1 MKRIVMLLLMLMAMP
16 LVAFGA
22 GLEINEE
29 TLFEAKFNI
38 DSMHTKDGQTYELS
52 ASGDA
57 GPYGRVYLS
66 YVMTNLQ
73 SVDGHG
79 EFTGYAWTQSGED
92 IFTATVQGTSKKE
105 GALYKMYTLDMVN
118 NGVMNFA
125 IGTVDMAAGTKTF
138 DVSEID

>member
-1 MKRIVMLLLMLMAMP
+1 MLLLTLMAMP
-16 LVAFGA
+16 LAALGA
-22 GLEINEE
+22 GLEINEG

-57 GPYGRVYLS
+57 GPYGKVYLS

-79 EFTGYAWTQSGED
+79 EFTGYAWSQSGED
-92 IFTATVQGTSKKE
+92 IFTATLQGISKKE
-105 GALYKMYTLDMVN
+105 GA
-118 NGVMNFA
+118 
-125 IGTVDMAAGTKTF
+125 IQ
-138 DVSEID
+138 DVYPRLSEQRQ

>member
-1 MKRIVMLLLMLMAMP
+1 MKRIGMLLLTLMAMP
-16 LVAFGA
+16 SAAFGA
-22 GLEINEE
+22 GLEINGE

-73 SVDGHG
+73 SVDDHG
-79 EFTGYAWTQSGED
+79 EFTGYAWTQSRED
-92 IFTATVQGTSKKE
+92 IFTATLQGISKKE
-105 GALYKMYTLDMVN
+105 GALYKMYTLDLVN

-125 IGTVDMAAGTKTF
+125 IGTVDMVAGTMTF
-138 DVSEID
+138 EVGEID

>member
-1 MKRIVMLLLMLMAMP
+1 MKRIGMLLLTLMALP
-16 LVAFGA
+16 SAAFGA

-92 IFTATVQGTSKKE
+92 IFTATE
-105 GALYKMYTLDMVN
+105 I
-118 NGVMNFA
+118 FW
-125 IGTVDMAAGTKTF
+125 MAASLSPSARESSNPFG
-138 DVSEID
+138 EIVPSSLIVHSTAY

>member
-1 MKRIVMLLLMLMAMP
+1 MKRIGMLLLTLMAMP
-16 LVAFGA
+16 LAALGA
-22 GLEINEE
+22 GLEINEG

-57 GPYGRVYLS
+57 GPYGKVYLS

-92 IFTATVQGTSKKE
+92 IFTATLQGISKKE
-105 GALYKMYTLDMVN
+105 GALDKMYTLDLVN
-118 NGVMNFA
+118 NGLMNFA
-125 IGTVDMAAGTKTF
+125 IGTVDMVAGTMTF
-138 DVSEID
+138 EVGEFD

>member
-1 MKRIVMLLLMLMAMP
+1 M
-16 LVAFGA
+16 
-22 GLEINEE
+22 EINEG

-57 GPYGRVYLS
+57 GPYGKVYLS

-92 IFTATVQGTSKKE
+92 IFTATLQGISKKE
-105 GALYKMYTLDMVN
+105 GALYKMYTLDLVN

-125 IGTVDMAAGTKTF
+125 IGTVDMVAGTMTF
-138 DVSEID
+138 EVGEFD

>member
-1 MKRIVMLLLMLMAMP
+1 MATP
-16 LVAFGA
+16 LVAFEA

-73 SVDGHG
+73 SIDGHG
-79 EFTGYAWTQSGED
+79 EFTGYA
-92 IFTATVQGTSKKE
+92 
-105 GALYKMYTLDMVN
+105 
-118 NGVMNFA
+118 
-125 IGTVDMAAGTKTF
+125 
-138 DVSEID
+138 

>member
-29 TLFEAKFNI
+29 TLFEAEFNI
-38 DSMHTKDGQTYELS
+38 DSMLMKDGRTYELS

-66 YVMTNLQ
+66 HMMTNLQ
-73 SVDGHG
+73 SVDRHG

-92 IFTATVQGTSKKE
+92 IFTATLQEISKKE
-105 GALYKMYTLDMVN
+105 GALYKVYTLDLVN
-118 NGVMNFA
+118 NGVMNVA
-125 IGTVDMAAGTKTF
+125 IGTVDMVAGTMKLE
-138 DVSEID
+138 VGEID